1 METEWNEG
9 GGGTLTTDSDE
20 KRGEEEMMVRAW
32 DGMLNIRAGN
42 KVASFIY
49 YEGNKLRRRT

>member
-1 METEWNEG
+1 
-9 GGGTLTTDSDE
+9 
-20 KRGEEEMMVRAW
+20 MVRAW

-49 YEGNKLRRRT
+49 YEGNKLRRRTKNKKAAPLFRSRLDPCFPSRRLHG